1 MILSQLSVVFSFLG
15 AAKCMNV
22 GSRDLF
28 IGVGGVAQKEFGN
41 LVETSHLPVINE
53 QSSDFNKEIIPE
65 YSHDFSAKYI
75 YPGPTSFHS
84 QIAQEIST
92 LESNGEQ
99 FGELISSSTNH
110 PRYFGEV
117 DDSIFKAHENLV
129 DYPKFQDFIY
139 GDNNLMEAEDQIFPS
154 EFMKPDEYDSLARFK
169 KQRLNDVFPVNSSEK
184 IPHLTNT
191 VNQGNEGSFVS
202 HVNLHEGSTPFFNAH
217 PYPQLDHRL
226 NTISRQALLAQ
237 NSLNHD
243 FLNPDATHSAGQ
255 NPILPS
261 AHGEYHN
268 SDYIPFSGSDYWS
281 QIFQSTFP
289 NSDNTF
295 DHLLNSQNHHNSYSN
310 TENLP
315 FEQTEIYE
323 NTYNRQLENSLD
335 TLIQNNSLGHKNSI
349 MAGNLVINHSSNY
362 RPNMLKKEVHISGS
376 GKESMT
382 ENQIIDNS
390 NKQYVTPD
398 KPSKNHKISIVNSVR
413 SEGGSINEFKRN
425 HIPDETTPFVL
436 STLELQKNNNEIINQ
451 LDQTNN
457 AGSSLQTYTES
468 SEANKKSIL
477 ENLAEVGGFKN
488 FEDNKFTLD
497 SQTDLNNFMELFEK
511 NPKLA
516 PLFERSITID
526 TYIDSIF
533 EKLDLEN
540 SRIRKIFK
548 IIQAHKKIQTK
559 SAREMVSR
567 NFSFF
572 CNLIACPYIM
582 NSQKSFISLKNKDS
596 LNSLD
601 QDFIVTKS
609 LRVANFMNDC
619 ALVDFFESY
628 KYPLKSY
635 HWN

>member
-53 QSSDFNKEIIPE
+53 RSSDFNKEIIPE

-84 QIAQEIST
+84 QVAQEIST

-457 AGSSLQTYTES
+457 PGSSLQTYTES

-477 ENLAEVGGFKN
+477 ENLAEVGGKKVTEKIN
-488 FEDNKFTLD
+488 QLRHTPIGGLIDYK
-497 SQTDLNNFMELFEK
+497 LNLFHLYCLPNLKSLKIVFSEEEFINLLSKPSFSYILFEK
-511 NPKLA
+511 HLA
-516 PLFERSITID
+516 
-526 TYIDSIF
+526 
-533 EKLDLEN
+533 N
-540 SRIRKIFK
+540 
-548 IIQAHKKIQTK
+548 KK
-559 SAREMVSR
+559 
-567 NFSFF
+567 
-572 CNLIACPYIM
+572 
-582 NSQKSFISLKNKDS
+582 
-596 LNSLD
+596 
-601 QDFIVTKS
+601 
-609 LRVANFMNDC
+609 NDI
-619 ALVDFFESY
+619 L
-628 KYPLKSY
+628 
-635 HWN
+635 